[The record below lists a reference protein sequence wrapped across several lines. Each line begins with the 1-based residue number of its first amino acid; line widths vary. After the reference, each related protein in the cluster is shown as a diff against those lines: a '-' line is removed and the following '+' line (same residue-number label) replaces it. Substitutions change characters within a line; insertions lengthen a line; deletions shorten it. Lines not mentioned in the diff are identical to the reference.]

1 MDVFKFIVTV
11 TTHEARSSKGYYASS
26 PSSRLSSSW
35 CTVLLVEF
43 YAVNEDTG
51 ATDIAQK
58 VGVLPSG
65 FTGSI

>member
-11 TTHEARSSKGYYASS
+11 TTHKARSSKGYYASS
-26 PSSRLSSSW
+26 PSRLSSSW

-43 YAVNEDTG
+43 YAVNEKDTG
-51 ATDIAQK
+51 STDIAQK